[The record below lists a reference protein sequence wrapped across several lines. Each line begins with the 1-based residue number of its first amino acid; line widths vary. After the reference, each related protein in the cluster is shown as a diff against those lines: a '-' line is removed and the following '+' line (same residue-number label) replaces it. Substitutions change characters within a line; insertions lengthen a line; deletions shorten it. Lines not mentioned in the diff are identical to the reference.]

1 MHKRVYVGVGVG
13 ECEEVSAA
21 DPDVFKW
28 VRGSPQTHA
37 GVMGRRRGTVGEGV
51 CVEEDSALI
60 TLRLGVGIQ
69 PPDLSALSHPSSPP
83 SLPPSA
89 ILLLP

>member
-1 MHKRVYVGVGVG
+1 MHKRVYVGVG

-51 CVEEDSALI
+51 CVEDSALI

-89 ILLLP
+89 MLLLP